1 MKGSLRA
8 ASLAALLFACGGSQE
23 ASSPPWQIV
32 EPHLDS
38 ALLSVWGTSASD
50 VWAAGSDARD
60 GQGPLV
66 LHFDGASW
74 QRLPTGQNGDL
85 WWAFGFE
92 AGPLYLGGVGG
103 TLLRYDD
110 GAYTSMKTTRNNTK
124 YSI

>member
-1 MKGSLRA
+1 MKDWWSAGA
-8 ASLAALLFACGGSQE
+8 LAALLLGSFGSAALLCACGGTQE
-23 ASSPPWQIV
+23 VSSPAWQIV

-74 QRLPTGQNGDL
+74 QRLP
-85 WWAFGFE
+85 
-92 AGPLYLGGVGG
+92 
-103 TLLRYDD
+103 
-110 GAYTSMKTTRNNTK
+110 
-124 YSI
+124 I